1 MGQVAVNSFGF
12 RNYTRFTAHPLLE
25 LSCSNLEYS
34 RILRPSNGFK
44 ISSVILTSCY
54 YPSINIIT
62 RLYIVIWH
70 SGIDSIEWM
79 RPTHIFSFSSKSPV
93 KGPFSQV
100 YEISKSILYHWF
112 RHKQSIIHVF
122 SYIMIDLCR
131 DIGHLLSLSANKIL
145 RFSLLVGFSP

>member
-34 RILRPSNGFK
+34 RILRPSNGFQ

-62 RLYIVIWH
+62 RWYIVICQD
-70 SGIDSIEWM
+70 SIDSIKWM
-79 RPTHIFSFSSKSPV
+79 RPTHIFNFSSKSPV
-93 KGPFSQV
+93 KGQFSQV

-122 SYIMIDLCR
+122 SYIMIDLRR